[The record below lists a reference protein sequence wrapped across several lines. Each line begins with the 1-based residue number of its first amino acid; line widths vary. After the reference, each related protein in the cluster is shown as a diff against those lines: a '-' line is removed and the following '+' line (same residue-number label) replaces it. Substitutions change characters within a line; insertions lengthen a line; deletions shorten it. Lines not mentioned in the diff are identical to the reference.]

1 MRISSCLD
9 RHEGPQN
16 HSPNAVDN
24 SSLSSLNSP
33 KILIASD
40 LPRLGHVEKA
50 IIRPKAMGRSLCVVF
65 RQRIT
70 VGLIL
75 SSTVKSSVF

>member
-1 MRISSCLD
+1 
-9 RHEGPQN
+9 
-16 HSPNAVDN
+16 
-24 SSLSSLNSP
+24 LNFS

-40 LPRLGHVEKA
+40 LPRLAHVEKA

-70 VGLIL
+70 VRLIF
-75 SSTVKSSVF
+75 SSTVNPLCSE